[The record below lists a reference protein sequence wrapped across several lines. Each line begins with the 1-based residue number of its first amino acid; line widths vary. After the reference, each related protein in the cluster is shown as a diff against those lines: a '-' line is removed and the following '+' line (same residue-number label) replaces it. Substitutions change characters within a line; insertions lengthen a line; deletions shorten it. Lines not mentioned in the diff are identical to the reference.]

1 MIKVIRKATN
11 HDVEKLKDFLDKAGV
26 SKEGIE
32 AETIG
37 SFLLLENIDGILE
50 ASIGIEKL
58 GRNGLLRSLVIN
70 NMLKEEE
77 MLKLF
82 QQVELLAVENSI
94 DTLYLVTNKL
104 STIEFFHLL
113 GFKLANKEEIA
124 PELAQSAHFL
134 QSIELEN
141 IAYMKKSLK

>member
-124 PELAQSAHFL
+124 PELAQYAHFL